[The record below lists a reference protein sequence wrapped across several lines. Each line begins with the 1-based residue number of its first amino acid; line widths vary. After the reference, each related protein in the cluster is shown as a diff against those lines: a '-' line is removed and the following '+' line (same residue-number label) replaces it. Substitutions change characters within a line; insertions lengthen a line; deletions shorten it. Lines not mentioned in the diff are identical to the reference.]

1 MQNDCFPE
9 TPPEWDKGPI
19 SMIADINPRYPIK
32 KGQELPF
39 IEMAAVAEQFG
50 GIQRMDTR
58 KLEGS
63 GLARFKVGDTLFA
76 KITPCPENGKVA
88 FVHKLPSPF
97 GIGSTE
103 FIVLSPKA
111 NCDPRYLYHLVCAH
125 AVRGRAASRMEG
137 STGRQRVPDDVFEKR
152 LLVPVP
158 LLEEQACIAAFFD
171 TLDDTIAKL
180 LKATERAKD
189 NKKAL
194 RQRLFSEGTRREPR
208 KKSAVGMI
216 PKSWEVATVKSV
228 VNEFQYGMSVPMQT
242 SGTLPILRMGN
253 IQSGDVLLCDL
264 KFVTLAERF
273 TKPYLLNRG
282 DVLFNRTNSQ
292 ELVGKMGIYRHDEPC
307 VFASYLIRLKPD
319 SEQVDNYYLGQLLD
333 SYDAQCRIKRYAT
346 PGVQQ
351 VNINA
356 TNLGKVLIPV
366 PTGKAGLDEQ
376 REIAAIL
383 EQADETIR
391 AFGPKIKA
399 LHDLKRSLLHDL
411 LTGTV
416 RVKASLSQIAEAV

>member
-9 TPPEWDKGPI
+9 VPPEWDKGPI
-19 SMIADINPRYPIK
+19 SMIADINPRYPVK

-50 GIQRMDTR
+50 GIQRMDWR

-63 GLARFKVGDTLFA
+63 GLARFKAGDTLFA

-88 FVHKLPSPF
+88 FVHELPSPY

-152 LLVPVP
+152 LLVPIP
-158 LLEEQACIAAFFD
+158 PPEEQASISAFLD
-171 TLDDTIAKL
+171 SLDDTIAKL
-180 LKATERAKD
+180 LIATERAKD

-194 RQRLFSEGTRREPR
+194 RQRLFSEGTRREQR

-216 PKSWEVATVKSV
+216 PKSWTVDTVKSV
-228 VNEFQYGMSVPMQT
+228 VSEFQYGLSVPMQT

-253 IQSGDVLLCDL
+253 IQAGDVLLSDL
-264 KFVTLAERF
+264 KFVTLAERV
-273 TKPYLLNRG
+273 TKPYMLNRG

-292 ELVGKMGIYRHDEPC
+292 ELVGKVGIYRHDEPC
-307 VFASYLIRLKPD
+307 VFASYLIRLKPNA
-319 SEQVDNYYLGQLLD
+319 EQVDNYYLGQLLD

-366 PTGKAGLDEQ
+366 PVGETGLDEQ

-391 AFGPKIKA
+391 AFGPKLKA
-399 LHDLKRSLLHDL
+399 LHDLKKSLLHDL
-411 LTGTV
+411 LTGAV
-416 RVKASLSQIAEAV
+416 RVKASLSQVAEAV